1 MKKDRIIHLSNGVD
15 IWGQFHPELIPKY
28 GIEHFLTQEGLSK
41 DDFIFTF
48 IGRMV
53 REKGIFELVEAFKRI
68 VREYP
73 HAKLLLIGGFLESER
88 DQESFHQLLKEFEHD
103 NIKYLGLR
111 NDIPLLLRASDVFIL
126 PSHREGL
133 PRSIIEAMAMEK
145 PIIATNIRGC
155 REEVFN
161 NENGFL
167 VEKCNVDE
175 LTFSMKEMIMN
186 TDMVQQFGMRSRE
199 IVEELFD
206 EENVLKKQ
214 IMLFK
219 HLSK

>member
-1 MKKDRIIHLSNGVD
+1 MK
-15 IWGQFHPELIPKY
+15 
-28 GIEHFLTQEGLSK
+28 
-41 DDFIFTF
+41 
-48 IGRMV
+48 
-53 REKGIFELVEAFKRI
+53 
-68 VREYP
+68 
-73 HAKLLLIGGFLESER
+73 
-88 DQESFHQLLKEFEHD
+88 
-103 NIKYLGLR
+103 
-111 NDIPLLLRASDVFIL
+111 
-126 PSHREGL
+126 
-133 PRSIIEAMAMEK
+133 K

-206 EENVLKKQ
+206 EENVLEKQ

-219 HLSK
+219 NLSK